1 MNFHP
6 FSVIA
11 WLFPLPMRCVKLSHR
26 RHGPCPRTTLPS
38 LRWGRA
44 HGALLPAFLM
54 AASLAQAADGDK
66 AAKPG
71 ASVFQ
76 QNPAQTDPAQ
86 ELQRL
91 RNEGVAKYESGIALD
106 DALKAFERASEQSK
120 QAADAFNV
128 ALVYYKKNDVA
139 GTKKWLETALQRDAN
154 FPNAH
159 YLAGVLARSEGDTA
173 AAKKSWER
181 ARELAPD
188 DGYVHYQL
196 ALIAQSEHNDAGF
209 LQSLVNALALEP
221 DNAAALYQMYRY
233 YQTSGNKELAEQ
245 TLAKFNALKKQE
257 KFSRREKQKD
267 PGKLAEPVLPTSA
280 GAKGF
285 EFIEVAPSF
294 TVTESKPG
302 CKAIAADGYVTL
314 NNGVASEALAIACAD
329 GRLLRADS
337 AKAETFISAG
347 KLPADTRDIR
357 LEWFD
362 EKGPRVLALAKAGL
376 ALAKGLIV
384 EASEATKAADY
395 TNLLAGAAAPVAL
408 VDLDADGDIDIA
420 AGGGKTPLTNAGKLQ
435 FVQEDALYKAGPLTS
450 RLAGAKAAVVAD
462 VQRDELS
469 DLLILR
475 NDALIVAAGSP
486 AGFREALRLPVAGAS
501 ALLAADFSNDGRLDL
516 ALSLPDAVRL
526 VWNLNLRADPKTAL
540 TQDLK
545 LSGSGP
551 RQLRATDY
559 NNDGLMD
566 LLAVA
571 ADGQASLL
579 RNQAGRSFTEHALGK
594 WPKPAT
600 GARLIAGDFDQD
612 GREDWA
618 YVTAEG
624 GLAVAHNATVGAGK
638 AIALFP
644 NGVRAAPSG
653 LMTQIETRRG
663 GHYAY
668 VQSLGGVQ
676 RIGIG
681 QSDYVEILRLE
692 WTNGFIENKLKI
704 DAAPTPYVFKESERI
719 SGSCPSLF
727 VWNGEKFDYLTDTF
741 ISGPMGVPFDRG
753 VYFPVRDRE
762 LLVIPANRV
771 KLRDGRLD
779 IRFTEELHE
788 TVFIDRAK
796 LIVVDHPAGT
806 EVYPH
811 SRLAPV
817 PPPTEPFYTSGDLVA
832 PARATGSDG
841 SDLTAILST
850 VDKVHADFYARS
862 TNPGFAEPH
871 WIDLDLPESVEP
883 SSVDALLATGWFFY
897 FESTSMIAQAQA
909 SGPKLGWP
917 SLQQFVN
924 GAWQDVG
931 VVGIP
936 TGKGKTAVMP
946 LHGQLQSRQLRIS
959 SGISIY
965 WDRIAFSLAS
975 GVKTA
980 QTADAKLAEA
990 TMRFHGF
997 SELTA
1002 RNPEL
1007 FDYHNIRY
1015 SALWSPM
1022 QGRFTAY
1029 GPVESLLGV
1038 ADGEYA
1044 LFGSGDEIALS
1055 FQVDQPE
1062 PAPGQTR
1069 SYLLEFVGYVKDGD
1083 RYTAH
1088 AGQVE
1093 PMPYLGLNQ
1102 YPPPQDARLQ
1112 EAQSK
1117 SPKRTRAPLDF
1128 TLLQSPPGL

>member
-1 MNFHP
+1 MKT
-6 FSVIA
+6 VISA
-11 WLFPLPMRCVKLSHR
+11 LSI
-26 RHGPCPRTTLPS
+26 GIAVGLA
-38 LRWGRA
+38 LAGGR
-44 HGALLPAFLM
+44 PAM
-54 AASLAQAADGDK
+54 AADGGN
-66 AAKPG
+66 ATKPA

-76 QNPAQTDPAQ
+76 ENPKQDDPAQ

-91 RNEGVAKYESGIALD
+91 RNEGVAKYEAGIALD
-106 DALKAFERASEQSK
+106 DALKAFERASELGK
-120 QAADAFNV
+120 QAADAFNA
-128 ALVYYKKNDVA
+128 ALVHYKKNDMA
-139 GTKKWLETALQRDAN
+139 GTKKWLAVALQRDPD

-173 AAKKSWER
+173 GAKKSWER

-196 ALIAQSEHNDAGF
+196 ALIAQSEHNDPVF
-209 LQSLVNALALEP
+209 LQSLVNALGLEP

-267 PGKLAEPVLPTSA
+267 PGNLAQPVLSAAA

-285 EFIEVAPSF
+285 EVIAVAPAF
-294 TVTESKPG
+294 TVTEAKPG
-302 CKAIAADGYVTL
+302 CKAVAADGYVTL
-314 NNGVASEALAIACAD
+314 AGGAVAEAVAIACGD
-329 GRLLRADS
+329 GQLLRSDP
-337 AKAETFISAG
+337 AKAGTFVAAG

-362 EKGPRVLALAKAGL
+362 EKGPRVLALTKAGL
-376 ALAKGLIV
+376 SLAKGLV
-384 EASEATKAADY
+384 GDPEASKGSDY
-395 TNLLAGAAAPVAL
+395 SPLLAGAAAPVAL
-408 VDLDADGDIDIA
+408 ADMDADGDIDIA
-420 AGGGKTPLTNAGKLQ
+420 VGGGKTPLTNAGKLQ
-435 FVQEDALYKAGPLTS
+435 FIQEDALHKTGPLPGQ
-450 RLAGAKAAVVAD
+450 LAGAKAVAVAD

-475 NDALIVAAGSP
+475 NDALVVAAGSP
-486 AGFREALRLPVAGAS
+486 AGYREALRLPSSAGAS
-501 ALLAADFSNDGRLDL
+501 GIVAADFSNDGRMDFV
-516 ALSLPDAVRL
+516 LSMPEAIRF
-526 VWNLNLRADPKTAL
+526 VWNLDLRAAAAAAA
-540 TQDLK
+540 TQEVK
-545 LSGSGP
+545 LVGGSP

-559 NNDGLMD
+559 NNDGLLD
-566 LLAVA
+566 LLVVA
-571 ADGQASLL
+571 ADGQASVL
-579 RNQAGRSFTEHALGK
+579 RNQGNRGFSGQALGR
-594 WPKPAT
+594 WPKPAA

-612 GREDWA
+612 GREDVA

-624 GLAVAHNATVGAGK
+624 AFAVARNATEGAGK
-638 AIALFP
+638 SIALFA

-653 LMTQIETRRG
+653 LMTQIEARRG
-663 GHYAY
+663 GQYAY
-668 VQSLGGVQ
+668 AQSPGGVQ

-704 DAAPTPYVFKESERI
+704 DAAATPYVFKESERI

-741 ISGPMGVPFDRG
+741 ISGPMGVPLDRG

-762 LLVIPANRV
+762 LLVIPGGRV

-779 IRFTEELHE
+779 LRFTEELHE
-788 TVFIDRAK
+788 SVFIDRAK
-796 LIVVDHPAGT
+796 LIVVDHPEGT

-811 SRLAPV
+811 SRLAPA
-817 PPPTEPFYTSGDLVA
+817 PPPAEPFYTAGDLVA

-841 SDLTAILST
+841 SDLTAILSK
-850 VDKVHADFYARS
+850 VDKAHADFFARS

-871 WIDLDLPESVEP
+871 WIDLDLPDNVEP
-883 SSVDALLATGWFFY
+883 ASVDALLATGWFFY
-897 FESTSMIAQAQA
+897 FESTSMIAQAQHD
-909 SGPKLGWP
+909 GPKLPWP
-917 SLQQFVN
+917 WLQQFVD

-931 VVGIP
+931 PVGIP

-946 LHGQLQSRQLRIS
+946 LNGQLKSRQLRIR
-959 SGISIY
+959 SGISLY
-965 WDRIAFSLAS
+965 WDRVAFSLAG
-975 GVKTA
+975 GVKAARTSE
-980 QTADAKLAEA
+980 AKLAEA

-997 SELTA
+997 SALTA

-1007 FDYHNIRY
+1007 FDYHVVSY

-1022 QGRFTAY
+1022 RGRFTAY
-1029 GPVESLLGV
+1029 GPVESLVGT
-1038 ADGEYA
+1038 ADGQYA

-1055 FQVDQPE
+1055 FQVDQP
-1062 PAPGQTR
+1062 PPPPGQTR
-1069 SYLLEFVGYVKDGD
+1069 SYLLELVGYVKDGD

-1093 PMPYLGLNQ
+1093 PMPYLGLDQ
-1102 YPPPQDARLQ
+1102 YPPPQDGRLQ
-1112 EAQSK
+1112 EAQTQ
-1117 SPKRTRAPLDF
+1117 SPNRTREPLDF
-1128 TLLQSPPGL
+1128 TLLQSPPGF